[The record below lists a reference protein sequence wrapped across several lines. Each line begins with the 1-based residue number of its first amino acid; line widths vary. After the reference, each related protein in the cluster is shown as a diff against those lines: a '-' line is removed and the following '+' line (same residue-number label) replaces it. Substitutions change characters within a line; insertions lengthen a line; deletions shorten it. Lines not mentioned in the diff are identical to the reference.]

1 MTDKFNVIVTQ
12 GPYSTFLEE
21 IASLDIVSGIRLNT
35 VMPIKNGDLLERLK
49 VIKSIIL
56 NKRLY
61 IDLKT
66 RQLRIT
72 EFANTPYTSV
82 KISHKIKVKTP
93 VTAYFDNG
101 NITGKIV
108 EIDGNK
114 LILEDYVGRILGP
127 GESVNIIDES
137 LEYLDDNFFTDKD
150 MEFIEASK
158 KAGIDSFMLSYV
170 QKKDDIEALKKL
182 YPDAIVMSK
191 IEDKKGLKNLK
202 EITANS
208 DYILAGRGDLYTEI
222 DYPHEI
228 VNALKYIYHTAE
240 DKAVVGSRMFQ
251 SLIKY
256 SSPSCSDI
264 MDIAFL
270 KDIGYRSFLIGDDIC
285 FKKEPLIR
293 ALNIFSAIFR

>member
-1 MTDKFNVIVTQ
+1 M
-12 GPYSTFLEE
+12 EE
-21 IASLDIVSGIRLNT
+21 VAAVDIVSGIRLNT
-35 VMPIKNGDLLERLK
+35 VMPVKDGDLLDRLK
-49 VIKSIIL
+49 IIKSKIG
-56 NKRLY
+56 NKRLF

-72 EFANTPYTSV
+72 EFSNTPYTAV
-82 KISHKIKVKTP
+82 TISHKIKARTP
-93 VTAYFDNG
+93 ITAYFDNG

-114 LILEDYVGRILGP
+114 LILEDYVGRMLGP

-137 LEYLDDNFFTDKD
+137 LEYLDDVFFTEKDK
-150 MEFIEASK
+150 EFIESAK
-158 KAGIDSFMLSYV
+158 KTGVDSFMLSYV
-170 QKKDDIEALKKL
+170 QKKEDIEALKNI
-182 YPDAIVMSK
+182 YPQAIVMSK

-202 EITANS
+202 EITDNS

-228 VNALKYIYHTAE
+228 VSALKYIYYTAQ

-251 SLIKY
+251 SLIKF

-264 MDIAFL
+264 MDLGFL
-270 KDIGYRSFLIGDDIC
+270 KEIGYRSFLIGDDIC
-285 FKKEPLIR
+285 FKKEPLFR
-293 ALNIFSAIFR
+293 ALNIFKAMFK

>member
-1 MTDKFNVIVTQ
+1 
-12 GPYSTFLEE
+12 
-21 IASLDIVSGIRLNT
+21 
-35 VMPIKNGDLLERLK
+35 MPIKEGDLLDRLK
-49 VIKSIIL
+49 IIKSKVSD
-56 NKRLY
+56 KRLF

-82 KISHKIKVKTP
+82 KISHKIKARTP
-93 VTAYFDNG
+93 ITAYFDNG

-114 LILEDYVGRILGP
+114 LILEDYVGRMLGP

-137 LEYLDDNFFTDKD
+137 LEYLDGNFFTERD
-150 MEFIEASK
+150 MEYIETSK
-158 KAGIDSFMLSYV
+158 KAGIDGFMLSYV
-170 QKKDDIEALKKL
+170 QKKEDIDALKKL
-182 YPDAIVMSK
+182 YSGSVVMSK

-208 DYILAGRGDLYTEI
+208 DYILAGRGDLFTEL

-240 DKAVVGSRMFQ
+240 EKAVVGSRMFQ
-251 SLIKY
+251 SLIKF

-270 KDIGYRSFLIGDDIC
+270 KDIGYRGFLIGDDIC

-293 ALNIFSAIFR
+293 ALNIFKAIFR